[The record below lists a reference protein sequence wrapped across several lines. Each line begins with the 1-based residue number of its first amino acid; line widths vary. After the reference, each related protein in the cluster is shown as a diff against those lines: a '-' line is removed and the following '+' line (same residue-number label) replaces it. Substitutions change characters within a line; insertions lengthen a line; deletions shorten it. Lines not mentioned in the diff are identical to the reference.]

1 MRTMGDLQNTAARA
15 EAQIAL
21 LPESEQERAREDVR
35 LMGEFWR
42 GMRDLPGDE
51 RRAKAREFFRR
62 PEVADRMDERRLAR
76 EAKMTPQQRVERSKQ
91 YFERKQAAKAEQNR
105 GS

>member
-1 MRTMGDLQNTAARA
+1 
-15 EAQIAL
+15 
-21 LPESEQERAREDVR
+21 
-35 LMGEFWR
+35 
-42 GMRDLPGDE
+42 
-51 RRAKAREFFRR
+51 
-62 PEVADRMDERRLAR
+62 MDERRLAR